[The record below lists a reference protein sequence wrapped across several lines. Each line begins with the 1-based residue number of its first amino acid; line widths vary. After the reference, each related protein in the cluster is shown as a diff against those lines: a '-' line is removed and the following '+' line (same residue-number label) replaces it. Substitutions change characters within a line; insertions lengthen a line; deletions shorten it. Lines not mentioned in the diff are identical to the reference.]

1 MDAIMVLF
9 RPFLFIYKCLILF
22 GTDRE
27 CHDELGNPDKGSV
40 ILTGRLFG
48 DRAIYTCEEG
58 YRLVGVEFRLC
69 QADGSWSA
77 TEPSCHK
84 TGSYYSLLSA
94 LFNA

>member
-1 MDAIMVLF
+1 MY
-9 RPFLFIYKCLILF
+9 FIFKSKYF
-22 GTDRE
+22 SFFAVSDRE

-84 TGSYYSLLSA
+84 IGKIQSIPIYYMHVYK
-94 LFNA
+94 

>member
-1 MDAIMVLF
+1 MRIY
-9 RPFLFIYKCLILF
+9 FLISFFSISFSLSEPA
-22 GTDRE
+22 DRE
-27 CHDELGNPDKGSV
+27 CHDELGNPDRGNV

-77 TEPSCHK
+77 TEPACHK
-84 TGSYYSLLSA
+84 IG
-94 LFNA
+94 

>member
-1 MDAIMVLF
+1 MDANLF
-9 RPFLFIYKCLILF
+9 SYLFLFHF
-22 GTDRE
+22 VFSVGAADRE
-27 CHDELGNPDKGSV
+27 CHDELGNPDRGNV

-77 TEPSCHK
+77 TEPACHK
-84 TGSYYSLLSA
+84 IG
-94 LFNA
+94 